1 MNEMTI
7 LNYDGNN
14 VRMIEKDGEPWWV
27 LKDVCAVLDI
37 SHITDTAKRLDEDEV
52 GQTEVIDRLGRNQA
66 TTIVNESGLYA
77 VILRSDKPQAK
88 PFRKWVTSE
97 VLPSIRRTGRYV
109 ADNNFRQDNSTQQE
123 LNIREL
129 EARAKVAEVLY
140 KLLDVDT
147 LSPTYRNI
155 LICKTAEAACGV
167 PVLPLP
173 KTERATYSAKEIG
186 EKLGISAQKIGR
198 LANLYGMKTDEFGAW
213 YHDKAAHS
221 SKEVDSFRYYE
232 NAVERFREI
241 IQEETNG

>member
-27 LKDVCAVLDI
+27 LKDVAEILGVKNSRDY
-37 SHITDTAKRLDEDEV
+37 TAKLDDDEKGV
-52 GQTEVIDRLGRNQA
+52 DLIDTPSGKQNM
-66 TTIVNESGLYA
+66 TIINESGLYA

-109 ADNNFRQDNSTQQE
+109 ADNNVQQDNSTQQE
-123 LNIREL
+123 LNVREL

-155 LICKTAEAACGV
+155 LICKTAEAACGI

-221 SKEVDSFRYYE
+221 SKEVDSFRYYD